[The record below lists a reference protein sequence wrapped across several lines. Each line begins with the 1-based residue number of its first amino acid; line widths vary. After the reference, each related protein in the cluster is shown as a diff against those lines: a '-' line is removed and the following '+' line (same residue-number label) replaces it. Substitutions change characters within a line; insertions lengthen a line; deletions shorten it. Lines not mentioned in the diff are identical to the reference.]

1 MKIVDTSVWIDAER
15 QGRPS
20 VERLA
25 GLVSDRQ
32 AAVSVVT
39 VYELTCGRPTPR
51 TLLAE
56 YANLFAT
63 AVQVLPLGVE
73 EVEAA
78 ARLARLAGRSL
89 GAPDALIAGTALAN
103 GMPLVTCDGGFRRL
117 PGLTVEV
124 VPRTP
129 VVHEPVAPW
138 AAPPAV
144 PATPGARL
152 RALRAA
158 AGLRARE
165 AAAAA
170 GMAPSNWARLES
182 GRHAPALA
190 TLTRAAQALGVPVG
204 ALLG

>member
-1 MKIVDTSVWIDAER
+1 MRIVDTTVWIDAER
-15 QGRPS
+15 LRSPA
-20 VERLA
+20 VDRLS
-25 GLVSDRQ
+25 GLVREGA
-32 AAVSVVT
+32 AAVSTVT
-39 VYELTCGRPTPR
+39 VYELTCGPSTPASR
-51 TLLAE
+51 LDYYAE
-56 YANLFAT
+56 LFAT
-63 AVQVLPLGVE
+63 SVQVLPLGVE

-78 ARLARLAGRSL
+78 ARLARLVGRSL

-103 GMPLVTCDGGFRRL
+103 GMPLVTCDGGFRGL
-117 PGLTVEV
+117 PGLTVEL

-129 VVHEPVAPW
+129 VVHEPVAPC
-138 AAPPAV
+138 AAPAV

-158 AGLRARE
+158 AGLRAHE
-165 AAAAA
+165 AAQAA

-190 TLTRAAQALGVPVG
+190 TLARAARALRVPIS

>member
-1 MKIVDTSVWIDAER
+1 MRIVDTSVWIDAER
-15 QGRPS
+15 QGRPA

-25 GLVSDRQ
+25 GLVGGRQ

-39 VYELTCGRPTPR
+39 VYELTCGPTTPR

-78 ARLARLAGRSL
+78 ARLARLVGRSL
-89 GAPDALIAGTALAN
+89 GAPDALIAGTALTS
-103 GMPLVTCDGGFRRL
+103 GMPLVTCDGGFRGL
-117 PGLTVEV
+117 PGLTVEL

-138 AAPPAV
+138 SAP

-165 AAAAA
+165 AALAA

-182 GRHAPALA
+182 GRHVPALA
-190 TLTRAAQALGVPVG
+190 TLARAARALRVPVG
-204 ALLG
+204 ALLA